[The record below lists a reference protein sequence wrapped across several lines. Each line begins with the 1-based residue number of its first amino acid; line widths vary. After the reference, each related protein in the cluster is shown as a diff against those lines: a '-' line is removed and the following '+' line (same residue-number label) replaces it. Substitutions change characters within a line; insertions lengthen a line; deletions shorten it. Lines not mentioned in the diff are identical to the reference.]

1 MHLQDGS
8 MRGLVLQEY
17 CVPSCAE
24 NKIGLIFY
32 RYILTN
38 IATLNGVDIL
48 MTLLYR
54 LLGMA
59 VPYDPA
65 AVGPPFATDQ
75 DIKES
80 GLPWP
85 DRSCR

>member
-1 MHLQDGS
+1 M
-8 MRGLVLQEY
+8 LQEH

-65 AVGPPFATDQ
+65 AVGLSSTTDQ
-75 DIKES
+75 HIMEG
-80 GLPWP
+80 GLLWP
-85 DRSCR
+85 DRDCRSHQTY